1 MFISSS
7 GYTDTE
13 YAVYSFFL
21 VKKYIKIGA
30 FFKEDTIMNEKYT
43 ASEALQIR
51 TTFAYFMALTMILAV
66 AIIFLLIAKMPLKEI
81 LPTMMICGFCV
92 IMAFIQYRLKVHRK
106 DSLVIPWIVSFV
118 TVLIPFVAKI
128 KYAKTHDWTFALESY
143 NSSMLLVILT
153 FITCLFLREKLLI
166 VVSIAVMTGWSV
178 LLYVALTHGAV
189 YSWDAVVDGRIY
201 HGIIPTREIFSIVGM
216 GVITFVAF
224 RWVRIV
230 NVFEKTTA
238 RQRIEI
244 NKRIEQMH
252 GINIDIREKVGLLF
266 TEVDSQ
272 NTLVMKFNDKMQSQA
287 ATFEE
292 ISATLEELRGSS
304 ESIHNTTLEQIEG
317 NVKMDEIVDDFKH
330 IKSETKDNLNL
341 TYSQIQGIANRSQ
354 EANDKLMDV
363 ENTMNT
369 IAVQSNKISETVNII
384 VDIADKINLLSL
396 NASIEAARAG
406 EHGKGFAVVADEIG
420 KLAFMTT
427 ESIKE
432 IEKVLTLNDSVTKK
446 GVEVIKVSSTA
457 IKEMINSISGSNQ
470 NIQILQDSLMVEEK
484 YINSIIKQM
493 EENIRLARTIGT
505 GTDEQKNALENT
517 SNAIEDLNAIVTEMV
532 KEILELAS
540 SSNVVLE
547 SARFLLKMAD
557 ETAQ

>member
-1 MFISSS
+1 MQYNVLI
-7 GYTDTE
+7 D
-13 YAVYSFFL
+13 
-21 VKKYIKIGA
+21 KKYIKIRA
-30 FFKEDTIMNEKYT
+30 FFKEDTIMSEKYT
-43 ASEALQIR
+43 ASEALQIK
-51 TTFAYFMALTMILAV
+51 TTFAYFIALTMTLTT
-66 AIIFLLIAKMPLKEI
+66 AISFLVIAKMPIKDI
-81 LPTMMICGFCV
+81 LPQCLVAFFC
-92 IMAFIQYRLKVHRK
+92 MGLAFLQYKLKTHKK
-106 DSLVIPWIVSFV
+106 DSLLIPWILSVV
-118 TVLIPFVAKI
+118 TIAVPFIAKI
-128 KYAKTHDWTFALESY
+128 KYSITHGWTFALEAY
-143 NSSMLLVILT
+143 NTSALIVVMTLIV
-153 FITCLFLREKLLI
+153 CLFLREKLFIVISLLTISAWSLI
-166 VVSIAVMTGWSV
+166 I
-178 LLYVALTHGAV
+178 YVALTGGAE
-189 YSWDAVVDGRIY
+189 YSWDAVVNGKIF
-201 HGIIPTREIFSIVGM
+201 HGVIPPREIFFVVCM
-216 GVITFVAF
+216 VIICYVAF
-224 RWVRIV
+224 RLIRII
-230 NVFEKTTA
+230 NTFQQQTA
-238 RQRIEI
+238 RQRLEIE
-244 NKRIEQMH
+244 KRIEQMH
-252 GINIDIREKVGLLF
+252 EVNIEIREKVGLLF
-266 TEVDSQ
+266 SEVDSQ
-272 NTLVMKFNDKMQSQA
+272 NTLVLKFNDKMQSQA

-532 KEILELAS
+532 KEILELAG